1 MHGCRPY
8 YGDGESPYETE
19 AAARKDWKTYR
30 LRLMALEKDWTRR
43 PYGFWVFEQGMDD
56 EPIGGEQGQ
65 IILDRKLYR
74 NETERQY
81 LELWEAGEWMKA
93 IDLEREH
100 EKNAP
105 K

>member
-1 MHGCRPY
+1 
-8 YGDGESPYETE
+8 
-19 AAARKDWKTYR
+19 
-30 LRLMALEKDWTRR
+30 MALEKDWTRR

-81 LELWEAGEWMKA
+81 PRTMGSRRVDEG
-93 IDLEREH
+93 DRS
-100 EKNAP
+100 
-105 K
+105 